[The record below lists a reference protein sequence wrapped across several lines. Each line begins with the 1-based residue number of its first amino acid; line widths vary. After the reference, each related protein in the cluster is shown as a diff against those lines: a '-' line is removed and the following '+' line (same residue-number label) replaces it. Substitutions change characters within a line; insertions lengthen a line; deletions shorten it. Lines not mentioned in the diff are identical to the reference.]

1 MVFFR
6 MTSQTHAMS
15 WGSQLGLRLDLC
27 VSSQAPPYRPNMLT
41 SGPEKKKK
49 EKISWRYQIAKLE
62 LVNKPMGDVALGLHL
77 FSPNSPLF
85 LAMLAEGPLGW

>member
-1 MVFFR
+1 MR
-6 MTSQTHAMS
+6 ILP
-15 WGSQLGLRLDLC
+15 GSTLLSKYAHFWPRK
-27 VSSQAPPYRPNMLT
+27 
-41 SGPEKKKK
+41 KKKK